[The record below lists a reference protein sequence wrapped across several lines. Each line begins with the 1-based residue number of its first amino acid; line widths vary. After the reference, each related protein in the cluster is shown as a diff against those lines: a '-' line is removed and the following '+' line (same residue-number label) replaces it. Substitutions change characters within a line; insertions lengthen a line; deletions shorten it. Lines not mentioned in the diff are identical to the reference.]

1 MISPG
6 KQIRTWRA
14 HRCWTGAM
22 LDVDFREGRLAEV
35 RILGILR
42 SSALSW

>member
-1 MISPG
+1 
-6 KQIRTWRA
+6 
-14 HRCWTGAM
+14 M

-42 SSALSW
+42 SWLELSAAAKHSLYLRTS